1 MLGFN
6 MRVPPI
12 TFCPPNPLSF
22 LFLFLSF
29 VFCFFVSWRAYKF
42 KPYINCTC
50 VQAQRVVSRSYI
62 YNLAVIP

>member
-12 TFCPPNPLSF
+12 TFCPPHPLSF
-22 LFLFLSF
+22 LFLFY

-50 VQAQRVVSRSYI
+50 V
-62 YNLAVIP
+62 